1 MNVMRR
7 LFFAA
12 CYRETKAL
20 FEPKPARGFDS
31 VYDSHSL
38 LQALSHWLIFEA
50 GTRRGPGACASPAR
64 TGGELVPRPLT
75 PTGFT
80 HRLPFMTLPRPSRL
94 LQNALFFIAAAALS
108 IGSQAQI
115 SSQKTVVTTEQ
126 VRAELMAH
134 APQGV
139 APGQPVW
146 LGLQIRHQPEWH
158 TYWKNSG
165 DSGLPTQLEWTLPP
179 GVLAGDIA
187 WPLPHKIALGKLI
200 NYGYEGTVLL
210 PVPLTITPDFK
221 PSLLN
226 PDLTV
231 KLKASWLVCRKECIP
246 EEGEFTLSVP
256 VKGSTA
262 LNGAAFDAA
271 LAAQPQALAAAKGS
285 QLRIDGQTLKLTLHG
300 LPARLQGQTLEVFP
314 ETAEIVNPSAP
325 WQQAWQGTV
334 WTATLP
340 LAEARSASPTVLP
353 LVLTHKNAGWRVE
366 LPVTG
371 EWPKTAA
378 PAALSPALQA
388 ALQANAQAPVA
399 PTASLGFLAAL
410 LGALLGGLILN
421 LMPCVFPVLAIKVL
435 SFTRHADDHRG
446 HRISGLA
453 YTAGVV
459 VSFVLLGL
467 LLLGLR
473 AAGESLGWGFQ
484 LQNPAV
490 VAALAALF
498 TLIGLNLAGVFEFGQ
513 FAPSSLAAFQARHP
527 VLDAFLTG
535 VLAVAVA
542 SPCTAPF
549 MGASLGLAVTLPALQ
564 ALLIFATIGLGL
576 ALPYLLASFV
586 PAFARALPKP
596 GAWMDALRKLLAF
609 PMFGTVAW
617 LVWVLGHQ
625 SGVDGA
631 GALLALL
638 VVFSAVIWSLTLT
651 GRSRLVIATILIAS
665 GAWLTWAIGPFALK
679 TPTTAEAPAAGERWQ
694 AWAPGRVE
702 ALVAAQQTVFVDFTA
717 AWCVTCQ
724 YNKQTTLADASVLAE
739 LDGKKVVMLR
749 ADWTRR
755 DPAITA
761 ALAQLGRN
769 GVPVYVFYQ
778 QGRAPIVLSEILSVQ
793 EVRAALAQ
801 L

>member
-1 MNVMRR
+1 M
-7 LFFAA
+7 
-12 CYRETKAL
+12 T
-20 FEPKPARGFDS
+20 
-31 VYDSHSL
+31 
-38 LQALSHWLIFEA
+38 
-50 GTRRGPGACASPAR
+50 
-64 TGGELVPRPLT
+64 VP
-75 PTGFT
+75 F
-80 HRLPFMTLPRPSRL
+80 RL
-94 LQNALFFIAAAALS
+94 LQIALFFIASATFS
-108 IGSQAQI
+108 IGASAQI
-115 SSQKTVVTTEQ
+115 ASQKTVVTTDQ
-126 VRAELMAH
+126 VRAELIAH

-139 APGQPVW
+139 APNQPVW
-146 LGLQIRHQPEWH
+146 LGLQIKHQPEWH

-187 WPLPHKIALGKLI
+187 WPLPKKIALGTLV
-200 NYGYEGTVLL
+200 NYGYEGTLLL

-221 PSLLN
+221 PSLLA

-246 EEGEFTLSVP
+246 EEGEFTLNIP

-262 LNGAAFDAA
+262 LHGAAFDAA
-271 LAAQPQALAAAKGS
+271 LAAQPQALAAS
-285 QLRIDGQTLKLTLHG
+285 PDSRLTLDGQTLKLTLSG
-300 LPARLQGQTLEVFP
+300 LPAKLQGQTIEAFP
-314 ETAEIVNPSAP
+314 ETPEVINPSAP

-340 LAEARSASPTVLP
+340 LAETRSTSPALLP
-353 LVLTHKNAGWRVE
+353 LVLTHQGQGWRVE
-366 LPVTG
+366 LPVSG
-371 EWPKTAA
+371 EWPKTTT

-388 ALQANAQAPVA
+388 ALQANAQGTLAT
-399 PTASLGFLAAL
+399 PTAVSTSFLAAL

-459 VSFVLLGL
+459 LSFVLLGL

-484 LQNPAV
+484 LQNPGV

-527 VLDAFLTG
+527 VVDAFLTG

-549 MGASLGLAVTLPALQ
+549 MGASLGLAVALPAAQ
-564 ALLIFATIGLGL
+564 ALLIFAAIGLGL
-576 ALPYLLASFV
+576 ALPYLAASFV
-586 PAFARALPKP
+586 PAFARALPRP

-651 GRSRLVIATILIAS
+651 GRSRLVIATILIAA
-665 GAWLTWAIGPFALK
+665 GAWLTWAIGPFAFKNLAS
-679 TPTTAEAPAAGERWQ
+679 AEVPAADARWQ

-702 ALVAAQQTVFVDFTA
+702 QLLAANQIVFVDFTA

-724 YNKQTTLADASVLAE
+724 YNKQTTLADATVLAE
-739 LDGKKVVMLR
+739 LDAKKVQMLR

-769 GVPVYVFYQ
+769 GVPVYVFYK
-778 QGRAPIVLSEILSVQ
+778 QGMAPIVLSEILSVQ